1 MLLASCDVG
10 SLGKRE
16 VSGRDHLPSTPTPGP
31 HLKPQAMGAHLG
43 ALQGLQTV
51 ELNASDRTAGT
62 EANWQRSAQHGTLQP
77 G

>member
-1 MLLASCDVG
+1 
-10 SLGKRE
+10 
-16 VSGRDHLPSTPTPGP
+16 
-31 HLKPQAMGAHLG
+31 MGAHLG